1 MVGSTEKCPPRLLLL
16 LLLLRAV
23 PPSPSPP
30 LPLPSAVLAHP
41 PMAHWHGSLAGCIPH
56 PKPWTTLTGQTR
68 GLNPTPSP
76 RGTLHTATPR
86 ACDATRYGFRLLV
99 SPSAA
104 HHTPC
109 RGVAPAL
116 LRISSLRRCLRIILI
131 TTTSNQ
137 TLFTSPDKILH
148 AITLNI

>member
-1 MVGSTEKCPPRLLLL
+1 MVGSTEKCPPRLL

-109 RGVAPAL
+109 RGVAPVL
-116 LRISSLRRCLRIILI
+116 LRIILI

-137 TLFTSPDKILH
+137 TLFTSLIKFY
-148 AITLNI
+148 TLSH